1 MWFLQPSK
9 NIQRLYVLKDVDNYI
24 NAIQFIAHGKGY
36 KTQLFMILPYFK
48 EFLLQIRRQYYD
60 NID

>member
-24 NAIQFIAHGKGY
+24 NAIQFIAHG
-36 KTQLFMILPYFK
+36 LFMILPYFK